1 MYNKTTNF
9 NKSITLYQPE
19 DKYRNGIRFSL
30 VFRISI
36 FFSLKQRIPVR
47 WFILLPR
54 FKKFITYVNELFR
67 YIYYK
72 FFFSLMDSNRRHI
85 DSI

>member
-47 WFILLPR
+47 WYILLPR
-54 FKKFITYVNELFR
+54 FKKFMI
-67 YIYYK
+67 YIIFPQSGNNQIFHYTT
-72 FFFSLMDSNRRHI
+72 I
-85 DSI
+85 